1 MRLGSL
7 IRWLAFL
14 VLICW
19 AGYTLAGAGFS
30 YYSAQEIVDKAL
42 RDAAAR
48 HRAAFLTGSQMA
60 VEALAGSVRSAIILN
75 ALHDGMRLDEGDV
88 SVAARATD
96 LSATVRWAYPI
107 ITYGGREVLVV
118 PMSIRRTYEVGSP

>member
-7 IRWLAFL
+7 IRWVAFL

-30 YYSAQEIVDKAL
+30 YYSAQEIVDKTL

-60 VEALAGSVRSAIILN
+60 VEALASSVRSAIVLG
-75 ALHDGMRLDEGDV
+75 ALHDGMRLDEGNV
-88 SVAARATD
+88 SVAASPTD

-107 ITYGGREVLVV
+107 IAYGGR
-118 PMSIRRTYEVGSP
+118 

>member
-7 IRWLAFL
+7 IRWVVFL

-30 YYSAQEIVDKAL
+30 YFSTQEIVDKAL

-48 HRAAFLTGSQMA
+48 HRATFLTGSQTA
-60 VEALAGSVRSAIILN
+60 VEALAGAVRSAIVLG
-75 ALHDGMRLDEGDV
+75 ALHDGMRIDEGDV
-88 SVAARATD
+88 RVSARAND
-96 LSATVRWAYPI
+96 LSATVRWAYPV
-107 ITYGGREVLVV
+107 ITYGGRDVLVV
-118 PMSIRRTYEVGSP
+118 PMSINRSYEVGAP